1 MNADE
6 FKVLHDNLEEHIE
19 EIKETLKI
27 KDLLKNP
34 EQTKKFERM
43 RYLYYST
50 VKALVDL
57 GHSIILEND
66 LRNPLNRADV
76 FISLAERDIMMSS
89 VVPGLKKA
97 VLALPQ
103 INGMMPAHAFEVMAE
118 TIDDI
123 YKCLDSFVVYFGL
136 QGENTGK

>member
-1 MNADE
+1 MTSEE
-6 FKVLHDNLEEHIE
+6 FKVLHDNLEEHIN
-19 EIKETLKI
+19 EIKTTLKI
-27 KDLLKNP
+27 KDLLDKP

-57 GHSIILEND
+57 GHSIIFEND
-66 LRNPLNRADV
+66 LRDPVNRADI
-76 FISLAERDIMMSS
+76 FISLAEKDIMMSS
-89 VVPGLKKA
+89 VVPGLKRA
-97 VLALPQ
+97 TLTLPQ
-103 INGMMPAHAFEVMAE
+103 INTMKSAQAFELIAE

-136 QGENTGK
+136 QGEGTGK

>member
-6 FKVLHDNLEEHIE
+6 FKALHDNLEKHIE
-19 EIKETLKI
+19 EIKKTLKI
-27 KDLLKNP
+27 KDLLENP

-66 LRNPLNRADV
+66 LRDPLNRADI
-76 FISLAERDIMMSS
+76 FISLAEKDIMMSS

-97 VLALPQ
+97 VFNLPL
-103 INGMMPAHAFEVMAE
+103 INGMNPARAFELIAE

-136 QGENTGK
+136 QGENSGK